1 MSTANT
7 TTTNNNM
14 DAAVND
20 VANTLSNTSLNNK
33 PADDK
38 TAANEAASA
47 SAAEGRRLYIGNLA
61 YATTEGEL
69 KDFFKSYLVFHF
81 FVIKAVTPSPHHE
94 YTFRSTNILATSE
107 SVSIPKNPRTDRPVG
122 YAFVDLSTPTEAER
136 AIEELSGKE
145 ILERKVSVQ
154 LARKPEPA
162 GEKSE
167 GANGEGSGAE
177 GSRRRASGRGRGR
190 GRGRGGR
197 TARAGREGAEKKEG
211 ETTEAVAATED
222 AAPAAAA
229 PATAEVLPLT
239 DITNKINTDANTK
252 TKTQARPQR
261 ERRERGPPADG
272 IPSKTKVMVANLP
285 YDLTEDKLIELFK
298 AYEPSSAKI
307 ALRPIPRFMIKKLQ
321 ARGEARKGRG
331 FGFVTLASEELQ
343 QKAVSE
349 MNGKEIE
356 GREIAVKVAID
367 SPDKTDEEQHEGDAT
382 NGQKEAAPAT
392 EAAPTAAAPA
402 PAAGAEAAATP
413 AAAPAPA
420 ATKTEATPA
429 STTPATTA

>member
-1 MSTANT
+1 MSAANTT

-69 KDFFKSYLVFHF
+69 KDFFKSYLV
-81 FVIKAVTPSPHHE
+81 
-94 YTFRSTNILATSE
+94 E

-211 ETTEAVAATED
+211 ETTEAVAATEE

-229 PATAEVLPLT
+229 PATAE
-239 DITNKINTDANTK
+239 

-343 QKAVSE
+343 QKAVNE

-382 NGQKEAAPAT
+382 NGQKEATPAT
-392 EAAPTAAAPA
+392 EATPAAAAPA
-402 PAAGAEAAATP
+402 PAAATEAATTP